1 MSEPPFLVALRVLG
15 RIGLGL
21 EPSPADKSVLRKT
34 VPQSERGF
42 PVAEIGYLI
51 LKRELQSELSGA
63 VRKSETVTL
72 GYPVEPVADGFL
84 G

>member
-1 MSEPPFLVALRVLG
+1 VSPDGIIG
-15 RIGLGL
+15 R
-21 EPSPADKSVLRKT
+21 
-34 VPQSERGF
+34 
-42 PVAEIGYLI
+42 
-51 LKRELQSELSGA
+51 ELSGA